1 MLLKPEWKVGGAF
14 HIVGIAILF
23 QGYKCISKLQSAI
36 LNVISQM
43 TEFRC
48 KTYGISTQFPY

>member
-36 LNVISQM
+36 LNVIV
-43 TEFRC
+43 TDD
-48 KTYGISTQFPY
+48 